1 MSELCFVGFDVVDG
15 VADGGYLFGVFVRY
29 GDTEFLLEFHDK
41 LYGVEESAPRSLAKL
56 DVSSISFSA
65 TFNLSFIISTTFDEI
80 SDITFNFSSTIFCK

>member
-1 MSELCFVGFDVVDG
+1 MGFDVVDG
-15 VADGGYLFGVFVRY
+15 VADGGYLFGVLVRY
-29 GDTEFLLEFHDK
+29 GDTEFLLEFHD
-41 LYGVEESAPRSLAKL
+41 RSLAKL